1 MRKTR
6 ATFTL
11 LTTGGSYLWQ
21 APLNG
26 FQGAEAIV
34 MPRRDLATRS
44 FWHSARQTPGAQH
57 ASMLP
62 SSFKCA
68 ALAAV
73 RLDAP
78 LLQRPAG
85 PELSLPFSF
94 GALVAAIAAA
104 AGAVT
109 AAMLLS
115 LVGNFLRETSS
126 ATPSSRVED
135 ADGDRLSDV
144 TERLVHFAR
153 LRWGTVRATMETIR
167 LWWSGL
173 FDEEPLTTLPE
184 VWSPCLLEERRE
196 LEGDFMTYRLALK
209 AGPGNVLPLALGQE
223 LTVMC
228 LDDKNRPVR
237 ANFPLASN
245 RRDPSGTLEIVV
257 PAGARFNRRAAIGAL
272 TSEQQTVIKALDRLS
287 VGGEAAV
294 RAGRKAFDYKG
305 SYLPITSLQCFVEE
319 LGTISIL
326 QLLQESLR
334 RGQSTVETADV
345 FCVSADEDD
354 FALYDRLED
363 LYYKFHRK
371 MTLSCVLDELLHKGS
386 ETASPTEPASSSS
399 RRAPRTSPPS
409 SVFDRNDDLRSVRP
423 SSLYRVTTVSGCS
436 TLATRRS
443 CRCSWAACLRLCRE

>member
-1 MRKTR
+1 MRKAR
-6 ATFTL
+6 AAFTL
-11 LTTGGSYLWQ
+11 LTTSGSYLWQ
-21 APLNG
+21 VPSFG

-34 MPRRDLATRS
+34 MPHRAKATRTHV
-44 FWHSARQTPGAQH
+44 HSARRTFRVPNG
-57 ASMLP
+57 SFIP
-62 SSFKCA
+62 SSLKCA

-78 LLQRPAG
+78 LLQRSAG
-85 PELSLPFSF
+85 PELALPFSF

-126 ATPSSRVED
+126 AAPQGQVVDVES
-135 ADGDRLSDV
+135 DRLADV
-144 TERLVHFAR
+144 TDRLMHFAR
-153 LRWGTVRATMETIR
+153 LRWGTVRATLETIR

-196 LEGDFMTYRLALK
+196 LQGDFMTYRLALK

-245 RRDPSGTLEIVV
+245 RRDPSGTVEIVV
-257 PAGARFNRRAAIGAL
+257 PAGARRTRRAAIGAL
-272 TSEQQTVIKALDRLS
+272 TSEQLTVIKALDRLA

-305 SYLPITSLQCFVEE
+305 SYLPITSFQCFVEE
-319 LGTISIL
+319 LGAISIL

-345 FCVSADEDD
+345 FCVSADEED

-363 LYYKFHRK
+363 LYYKFNRK
-371 MTLSCVLDELLHKGS
+371 MTLSCVLDEQLHKGA
-386 ETASPTEPASSSS
+386 EAASPAESASSTS
-399 RRAPRTSPPS
+399 RRAPRTSPSS
-409 SVFDRNDDLRSVRP
+409 SVFDRNDDLRNVRSP
-423 SSLYRVTTVSGCS
+423 SLYRKNH
-436 TLATRRS
+436 
-443 CRCSWAACLRLCRE
+443 CLRLFDAGNLAFSPLLLARPPFPLP